1 MRNCQRHRAN
11 TPKNIYKSSY
21 DDIIKSAKRKHSDE
35 FFIFKNTISGDD
47 MFSESSVDIFGCAI
61 EHWKKINGRWNKE

>member
-11 TPKNIYKSSY
+11 TPKDIYKESY
-21 DDIIKSAKRKHSDE
+21 DEIIKSAKRKHSDE
-35 FFIFKNTISGDD
+35 FFIFKDTISGDT
-47 MFSESSVDIFGCAI
+47 MFSESSVDTFGCAI